1 MSSIGAEALGTVVNV
16 VVVEHEPK
24 PKKPSTFLA
33 IVAVGGLPFQPKPIF
48 QDPSNSIT
56 LTPASTGATTR
67 VVQSFDTS
75 SSFGSSSD
83 RSTMFSP
90 SQPA

>member
-33 IVAVGGLPFQPKPIF
+33 IVAVGGLPFQPKTIF
-48 QDPSNSIT
+48 QDPSNPIT
-56 LTPASTGATTR
+56 LTPASTGT
-67 VVQSFDTS
+67 V
-75 SSFGSSSD
+75 GSGLNVMNLFAIVTGEAIGED
-83 RSTMFSP
+83 
-90 SQPA
+90 